1 MAVVATRTQEGA
13 AVKGAIE
20 VPGYRFTEASTLGG
34 ARVSAD
40 GREVTLGQYDL
51 AVLVYEKTK

>member
-1 MAVVATRTQEGA
+1 MAVVATRTEEGT

-20 VPGYRFTEASTLGG
+20 VPGYRFAEASTLGN
-34 ARVSAD
+34 ARVSPD

-51 AVLVYEKTK
+51 AVLIYEKTK

>member
-1 MAVVATRTQEGA
+1 MAVVATRTESGA

-20 VPGYRFTEASTLGG
+20 VPGYRFAEASTLGG
-34 ARVSAD
+34 AQVSPD

-51 AVLVYEKTK
+51 AVLVYKKTK